1 MRENQTKGAVQ
12 DVEHTETVERA
23 ALVAWYRAASQL
35 ELPNYDWRLEEVD
48 DALCSV
54 SATEP
59 SILINRVLGLGIH
72 SQPTHDQL
80 NEIKRIYR
88 DAGVSRFFLHVV
100 PQFMGP
106 DTEQVLTDCGYRRY
120 RGWMK
125 FKRGTAEVEPVKT
138 DLEVRRIGPEEA
150 SDFAAIAAP
159 AFDMTP
165 ATEPVIA
172 ALANN
177 PDWHLYMSFDGSR
190 PAGTG
195 AIYIKGSFAYT
206 DWGATH
212 PDFRRRGS
220 QTANLNARISDALA
234 GGCTTI
240 VTVTGEAVPG
250 DPQHSYNNI
259 LKRGFEE
266 AYLRENWIPAE
277 S

>member
-1 MRENQTKGAVQ
+1 MQ
-12 DVEHTETVERA
+12 DVERTETIERA
-23 ALVAWYRAASQL
+23 ALVAWYRAASPL

-54 SATEP
+54 SGTEP
-59 SILINRVLGLGIH
+59 SILINRVLGLGIR
-72 SQPTHDQL
+72 SEPTAEQL
-80 NEIKRIYR
+80 EEIKRLYK

-100 PQFMGP
+100 PQLLTP
-106 DTEQVLTDCGYRRY
+106 DTERLLTDCGFTRY

-125 FKRGTAEVEPVKT
+125 FKRGATDVEPVEC
-138 DLEVRRIGPEEA
+138 DLEVRRIGPDQA
-150 SDFAAIAAP
+150 ADFAAIVAP
-159 AFDMTP
+159 AFDMTD
-165 ATEPVIA
+165 ASQPVIA
-172 ALANN
+172 ALAND
-177 PDWHLYMSFDGSR
+177 PDWHLFMSFDGTR

-220 QTANLNARISDALA
+220 QTANLSARISDALA

-266 AYLRENWIPAE
+266 AYLRENWIPAD